1 MCLILQVSLLHTT
14 LSMDTNKDDDE
25 TIRGLPCIKKHNQ
38 LFCVS
43 GGSSYPSKA
52 IDKFIDD
59 HKALL
64 NRMYGELQEPRTVIR
79 VRATRTFKESTR

>member
-1 MCLILQVSLLHTT
+1 
-14 LSMDTNKDDDE
+14 MDTNKGDE
-25 TIRGLPCIKKHNQ
+25 TIRGLPCIEKHNQ

-43 GGSSYPSKA
+43 GGSSYPSKD

-59 HKALL
+59 NKALL
-64 NRMYGELQEPRTVIR
+64 NRMYGELQEPRTVTVR